1 MTNLLSTTMANQQED
16 ASIKITRKT
25 DYQYAEQ
32 KKARAHCPCFPEAHL
47 SKTLWNIVHAKNF
60 LSATTTESTRYKNKN
75 GPMS

>member
-32 KKARAHCPCFPEAHL
+32 K
-47 SKTLWNIVHAKNF
+47 S
-60 LSATTTESTRYKNKN
+60 
-75 GPMS
+75 